1 MHPGNK
7 SSPGHSR
14 YSPFLETIFSR
25 KFTARYTTFH
35 DSSSMNHTA
44 ISSELTVLIVDDTP
58 DDLALMRQII
68 DGSYRVKVARHGDAA
83 LTIVESDDPPDLILL
98 DTLIPGRDGYEI
110 CRQLKAKPAANDIPV
125 IFLTASNSVEDE
137 ARGLALGAVDYISKP
152 ISPPILLARIKTHL
166 TIRQSQLLLKGQNHF
181 LEREVKRRSEE
192 IELIQDITVHTLA
205 SLAETR
211 DNDTGHHIRRTQ
223 HYVRILAEALRHHP
237 QFRPELDDDR
247 TIDLL
252 FKSAPLHDIGKVG
265 IPDRILLKPGP
276 LDADEFRIMK
286 THARLGYEA
295 ILQAERELGKEI
307 PFLQFAKQIA
317 LGHHERWNGTG
328 YPQGLSG
335 DDIPVSARLMALADV
350 YDALISRRV
359 YKEGMSYEA
368 ARQIILNGKGLH
380 FDPDIVDAF
389 MTVEEAFKAT
399 AALYADPSTER
410 EAFAV
415 PA

>member
-1 MHPGNK
+1 M
-7 SSPGHSR
+7 S
-14 YSPFLETIFSR
+14 
-25 KFTARYTTFH
+25 
-35 DSSSMNHTA
+35 HTP
-44 ISSELTVLIVDDTP
+44 ISSEMTVLIVDDTP
-58 DDLALMRQII
+58 DDLVLMRQII
-68 DGSYRVKVARHGDAA
+68 DGFYRVKVAGRGETA
-83 LTIVESDDPPDLILL
+83 LAIVESDDPPDLILL

-110 CRQLKAKPAANDIPV
+110 CRQLKEKPAAMDIPV

-223 HYVRILAEALRHHP
+223 YYVRILAEALRHHVR
-237 QFRPELDDDR
+237 FRTTLDDTR

-276 LDADEFRIMK
+276 LDADEFRIMQ
-286 THARLGYEA
+286 THTTLGYEA
-295 ILQAERELGKEI
+295 ILQAEQELGKEI

-317 LGHHERWNGTG
+317 LGHHERWDGTG

-335 DDIPVSARLMALADV
+335 EDIPVSARLMALADV

-359 YKEGMSYEA
+359 YKQGMPYEA
-368 ARQIILNGKGLH
+368 ARQIILKGRGLH
-380 FDPDIVDAF
+380 FDPDVVDAF
-389 MTVEEAFKAT
+389 IEVEEAFKAT
-399 AALYADPSTER
+399 ATLYMDTPSER
-410 EAFAV
+410 ASASFWPECLQYGESFPECFDRSDV
-415 PA
+415 ELSG